1 MAKKEAPK
9 FTQVSPSEVR
19 VDYRGIKFLLVEQD
33 RGIYGK
39 GRAIQL
45 YQLDGLIKTHIKEIG
60 WTKSDNNGC
69 GGMERA
75 CVTQPGLTWRI
86 RRIPGQ
92 NSGSPTMRTTSTT

>member
-75 CVTQPGLTWRI
+75 CVTHLTTWSECKAAAI
-86 RRIPGQ
+86 KYID
-92 NSGSPTMRTTSTT
+92 SLL

>member
-45 YQLDGLIKTHIKEIG
+45 YQLDGLIKAHIKEIG
-60 WTKSDNNGC
+60 WTQSDNNGC

-75 CVTQPGLTWRI
+75 CVTHLATWSECKTAAI
-86 RRIPGQ
+86 KYID
-92 NSGSPTMRTTSTT
+92 SLL

>member
-19 VDYRGIKFLLVEQD
+19 VDYRGIKFLLIERD
-33 RGIYGK
+33 RGVYGA

-60 WTKSDNNGC
+60 WTKSDNNGS

-75 CVTQPGLTWRI
+75 CVTHITTWSECKAAAI
-86 RRIPGQ
+86 KYID
-92 NSGSPTMRTTSTT
+92 SIL